1 MLKFLAMMIE
11 ISRLLLG
18 VLIAIF
24 HRPIAIRM
32 MRQERIIDSYFRQR
46 GILLPA
52 PPSDHTAENVYFFI
66 GIFICLAES
75 ARILIGL

>member
-1 MLKFLAMMIE
+1 MVVE

-18 VLIAIF
+18 VLIAAF
-24 HRPIAIRM
+24 HRPIATRM
-32 MRQERIIDSYFRQR
+32 MRQERATDSYFRQR
-46 GILLPA
+46 GIVLPP
-52 PPSDHTAENVYFFI
+52 PPSDHTAENLYFFI